1 MAAGRGGLGRGLGA
15 LIPSSGPGV
24 AEIPIDEIRPNP
36 RQPRHQM
43 DPEELS
49 ELAGSI
55 RDHGVLQPIVVTRAE
70 GNDGYV
76 LIAGER
82 RWTAAKQAGLERIP
96 AAIKDVTPQGM
107 LELALVENLQRSDLN
122 PLEAAAAYQQLIS
135 DFGLTQEQVAQRVG
149 RSRPTIANSVR
160 LLGLPDSVR
169 DALARGEI
177 SEGHARALLGAAE
190 AEEVLALFLDVVAK
204 QLSVRQTEELVR
216 RRREDPPPPRER
228 AMPTPDPEARQ
239 IEELF
244 REALG
249 TRVEVVRRG
258 TGGRLI
264 VHFYNDEQL
273 QALYEAVTRS

>member
-1 MAAGRGGLGRGLGA
+1 MVAGRGGLGRGLGA
-15 LIPSSGPGV
+15 LIPTAGTGV
-24 AEIPIDEIRPNP
+24 AEIPVDEIRPNP
-36 RQPRHQM
+36 RQPRQRM

-49 ELAGSI
+49 ELASSI

-70 GNDGYV
+70 GGEGFI

-96 AAIKDVTPQGM
+96 AAIKDVTPEGM
-107 LELALVENLQRSDLN
+107 LELALVENLQRADLN
-122 PLEAAAAYQQLIS
+122 PLEEAAAYQQLVA
-135 DFGLTQEQVAQRVG
+135 DFGLTQEQVARRVG
-149 RSRPTIANSVR
+149 RSRPTIANSLR

-169 DALARGEI
+169 QALARGEI
-177 SEGHARALLGAAE
+177 SEGHARALLGASE
-190 AEEVLALFLDVVAK
+190 ADEVLALFLEVVAR

-216 RRREDPPPPRER
+216 QRRDNPSGTRER
-228 AMPTPDPEARQ
+228 AAPTPDPEARQ

-258 TGGRLI
+258 NGGRLI
-264 VHFYNDEQL
+264 IHFYNDEQL
-273 QALYEAVTRS
+273 QGLYEAMTRS